1 MKFHLWA
8 IALIAAILAP
18 LSGPKAAD
26 LPDDA
31 ELIAGFERIVFN
43 AEIPGRF
50 SNAGFVKKFAGPV
63 RFRVENTARQDR
75 RAEVEAFVRRIG
87 RDVPGLETRMA
98 EGHERADFIVH
109 VVDQADY
116 VSTARRVH
124 RNPFMQVPRNFIVRA
139 SYGRRGIERS
149 DAIIV
154 SDRGERLFQ
163 RCLIEEILQ
172 GLGPLDDNPD
182 APFSVFN
189 DTSTHT
195 VLTRYDRIM
204 MTMLYDPRLRPGTN
218 LEAARPLLPVLARDA
233 RRATR

>member
-1 MKFHLWA
+1 MKLLLWA
-8 IALIAAILAP
+8 LALVAAILTP
-18 LSGPKAAD
+18 PTSSKAAD
-26 LPDDA
+26 LPDDV

-50 SNAGFVKKFAGPV
+50 SDAGFVKKFAGPV
-63 RFRVENTARQDR
+63 RFRVENHASADR
-75 RAEVEAFVRRIG
+75 SAEVEAFIRRIG
-87 RDVPGLETRMA
+87 REIPGLETRMA
-98 EGHERADFIVH
+98 QGAERADFVVH
-109 VVDQADY
+109 VVDRHDY
-116 VSTARRVH
+116 VATARRVH
-124 RNPFMQVPRNFIVRA
+124 RNPFMQVPGNCIVRA

-149 DAIIV
+149 EAVIV
-154 SDRGERLFQ
+154 SDGGERLFQ

-182 APFSVFN
+182 APYSVFN
-189 DTSTHT
+189 DTSTHS

-218 LEAARPLLPVLARDA
+218 LQAARPLLPTLAREA

>member
-1 MKFHLWA
+1 MNFRLWA
-8 IALIAAILAP
+8 IALIAATLTP
-18 LSGPKAAD
+18 LTGLKAAD

-31 ELIAGFERIVFN
+31 ELVAGFERIVFN
-43 AEIPGRF
+43 AEILGRF

-63 RFRVENTARQDR
+63 RFHVDNQATRDR
-75 RAEVEAFVRRIG
+75 RAEVEAFIRRIG
-87 RDVPGLETRMA
+87 REIPGLETRMA
-98 EGHERADFIVH
+98 ESGERADFVVH
-109 VVDQADY
+109 VVDQQDY
-116 VSTARRVH
+116 VSTARKVH
-124 RNPFMQVPRNFIVRA
+124 RNPFMQVPGNCIVRA

-149 DAIIV
+149 EAVIV

-182 APFSVFN
+182 APYSVFN

-204 MTMLYDPRLRPGTN
+204 LTMLYDPRLRPGTS
-218 LEAARPLLPVLARDA
+218 LEAARPLLPALAREA